1 MRRLGPCQHR
11 SAGDQLHSHKGC
23 VAYPFSGT
31 CKGMTG
37 FDEQQLAAESWF
49 RSLRDRITAEFERI
63 EDEGAALS
71 ALPNAPAG
79 PGRFQFTRWDRADH
93 SGAPGGGGTMGVMKG
108 RIFEKVGVN
117 ISTVHG
123 EFNPEFAKS
132 IPGADADPRFF
143 ATGISLV
150 AHMANPHVPA
160 VHMNTRFL
168 VTTKRW
174 FGGGADLNP
183 ALPRADDTASF
194 RAAFEA
200 ACNRHDAGFW
210 PRHSAWCD
218 EYFHIPHRKRARGVG
233 GIFYDWLSAD
243 TPADFDSHFAYTR
256 DVGETFLA
264 AFPAIVRRRMAE
276 GWSPAER
283 HELLKYR
290 GLYAEF
296 NLVYDRGTTFGL
308 KTGGNTDAILMSLPP
323 EAVWE

>member
-1 MRRLGPCQHR
+1 M
-11 SAGDQLHSHKGC
+11 SDFDQ
-23 VAYPFSGT
+23 
-31 CKGMTG
+31 
-37 FDEQQLAAESWF
+37 QQLAAQAWF
-49 RSLRDRITAEFERI
+49 RDLRDRITAAFEAL
-63 EDEGAALS
+63 EDEGAGLP
-71 ALPNAPAG
+71 ALPNAPAA
-79 PGRFQFTRWDRADH
+79 PGRFTFTPWDRTDH

-123 EFNPEFAKS
+123 EFNPEFAKA
-132 IPGADADPRFF
+132 IPGAGVDPRFF

-183 ALPRADDTASF
+183 ALPRDDDTAMFKDAF
-194 RAAFEA
+194 RAA
-200 ACNRHDAGFW
+200 CDRHDPAYW
-210 PRHSAWCD
+210 EKYSAWCD
-218 EYFHIPHRKRARGVG
+218 EYFYVPHRKRMRGVG
-233 GIFYDWLSAD
+233 GIFYDWLNVESEG
-243 TPADFDSHFAYTR
+243 DFETNFAFTR

-264 AFPAIVRRRMAE
+264 TFPRIVAARMATP
-276 GWSPAER
+276 WNDAER
-283 HELLKYR
+283 LALLRYR
-290 GLYAEF
+290 GLYAEY

-323 EAVWE
+323 EARWD